1 MQSFGRNRWTKIW
14 MLIDMNKQLTLFE
27 DETKDKTNHTA
38 QSYTGIYGM
47 HKYWSK
53 KPYNIIRNFILRYT
67 EKDEIVLDPFCGSGI
82 SVTESIF
89 TERKAIEIDIN
100 PSAIFI
106 TKQMINKVPTKSIQK
121 EFSELESE
129 VKDVIN
135 SFYIVRRRDKEFIG
149 THFIWENGKLTE
161 VWYKN
166 DVKSRTKI
174 IERPTQD
181 DLELALS
188 FSYNKIPYY
197 YPKDRFFHNSR
208 INANRENYIYELF
221 TPRNLMALSLLM
233 NRIEKIENNDI
244 KEFFKFCFT
253 ASVGQASK
261 MVFVVKRRGK
271 FNGKPRKNERK
282 EVGSWVIG
290 YWVPKE
296 HFEINVWNCFEN
308 RYRKILKAKRGFE
321 YKKYSINEAA
331 SFEELSDSK
340 NLLLINEPAQK
351 ALKEIPDNSIDYVIT
366 DPPHGNR
373 QPYLELSM
381 MWNSWLRK
389 DVNYDDE
396 IVISESKDRKKDI
409 QNYYKLLNEVLAEI
423 ERTLKPNHHFS
434 LMFNSLDDE
443 TWINLFIYTSNLKF
457 DLEKVETLEY
467 SANSVVQ
474 DTRSA
479 GLKTDFILTF
489 RKNPNKIIKRI
500 ELISINKNKNYIINL
515 IEGYLEDSREKCLET
530 YQILNL
536 LISELL
542 HQNKFFRLSEVLHIL
557 KMDFDKE
564 GYKWI
569 KGGI

>member
-1 MQSFGRNRWTKIW
+1 
-14 MLIDMNKQLTLFE
+14 MNKQLTLFE
-27 DETKDKTNHTA
+27 DETKETTNHTA
-38 QSYTGIYGM
+38 KSYTGIYAM

-53 KPYNIIRNFILRYT
+53 KPYNIIREFILRYT
-67 EKDEIVLDPFCGSGI
+67 EKGEIVLDPFCGSGI
-82 SVTESIF
+82 SVIESIF
-89 TERKAIEIDIN
+89 TERKAIGVDIN

-106 TKQMINKVPTKSIQK
+106 TKQMINKVPIKLIQK
-121 EFSELESE
+121 EFSKLESE

-135 SFYIVRRRDKEFIG
+135 SFYIVKRIDKKFIG

-174 IERPTQD
+174 IERPTQN

-208 INANRENYIYELF
+208 INANRENHIYELF

-233 NRIEKIENNDI
+233 DRIEKIENKDI

-253 ASVGQASK
+253 ASVGQASR

-271 FNGKPRKNERK
+271 FNSKSRKTERK

-296 HFEINVWNCFEN
+296 NFEINVWNCFEN
-308 RYRKILKAKRGFE
+308 RYRKILKAKRELE
-321 YKKYSINEAA
+321 YKKYSINEATN
-331 SFEELSDSK
+331 FEELLELK
-340 NLLLINEPAQK
+340 NLLLITEPAQK

-381 MWNSWLRK
+381 MWNSWLKK

-409 QNYYKLLNEVLAEI
+409 HNYYKLLNEVLDEI
-423 ERTLKPNHHFS
+423 ERILKPNRYFS
-434 LMFNSLDDE
+434 LMFNSLDNE
-443 TWINLFIYTSNLKF
+443 TWINLLIHTSSLKF

-474 DTRSA
+474 DTRRA
-479 GLKTDFILTF
+479 GLKTDFILIF
-489 RKNPNKIIKRI
+489 RKNLNKTIKDI
-500 ELISINKNKNYIINL
+500 ELISVKKNKDYIINV
-515 IEGYLEDSREKCLET
+515 IENYLKNSIEKSLET

-542 HQNKFFRLSEVLHIL
+542 PQNKFFSLSEIL
-557 KMDFDKE
+557 NLLEMDFDKE
-564 GYKWI
+564 GSKWTRR
-569 KGGI
+569 GI

>member
-1 MQSFGRNRWTKIW
+1 MV
-14 MLIDMNKQLTLFE
+14 IDMNKQLTLFE
-27 DETKDKTNHTA
+27 DETKDKTNHIA
-38 QSYTGIYGM
+38 ESYTGIYAM

-53 KPYNIIRNFILRYT
+53 KSYNIIREFILRYT

-89 TERKAIEIDIN
+89 TERKAIGIDIN

-106 TKQMINKVPTKSIQK
+106 TKQMINKVPTKLIQK
-121 EFSELESE
+121 EFSKLESE

-135 SFYIVRRRDKEFIG
+135 SFYIVRRGDKKFIG
-149 THFIWENGKLTE
+149 SHFIWESGKLTE
-161 VWYKN
+161 IWYKN
-166 DVKSRTKI
+166 DVKNRTKI
-174 IERPTQD
+174 IEKPTED
-181 DLELALS
+181 DLNLVSS

-208 INANRENYIYELF
+208 INANRESHIYELF

-233 NRIEKIENNDI
+233 DRIEKIENNNVR
-244 KEFFKFCFT
+244 EFFKFCFT
-253 ASVGQASK
+253 ASVGQASR

-271 FNGKPRKNERK
+271 FNGKSRKTERK

-308 RYRKILKAKRGFE
+308 RYRKIIKAKRGLE
-321 YKKYSINEAA
+321 YKKYLINEATN
-331 SFEELSDSK
+331 FEELLELK
-340 NLLLINEPAQK
+340 NLLLITEPAQK

-366 DPPHGNR
+366 DPLYGNR

-381 MWNSWLRK
+381 MWNSWLK
-389 DVNYDDE
+389 KHVNYDDE
-396 IVISESKDRKKDI
+396 IVISDSKDRKKDI
-409 QNYYKLLNEVLAEI
+409 HDYYRLLNEVLTEI
-423 ERTLKPNHHFS
+423 ERILKPNHYFS

-443 TWINLFIYTSNLKF
+443 TWINLLIHTSSLKF

-474 DTRSA
+474 DTRRA

-489 RKNPNKIIKRI
+489 RKNPNKIIKNL
-500 ELISINKNKNYIINL
+500 ELISIKNNKDYIIKL
-515 IEGYLEDSREKCLET
+515 IEGYLKNNRDKYLET

-557 KMDFDKE
+557 KTDFDKE
-564 GYKWI
+564 GNGWI
-569 KGGI
+569 KRGK